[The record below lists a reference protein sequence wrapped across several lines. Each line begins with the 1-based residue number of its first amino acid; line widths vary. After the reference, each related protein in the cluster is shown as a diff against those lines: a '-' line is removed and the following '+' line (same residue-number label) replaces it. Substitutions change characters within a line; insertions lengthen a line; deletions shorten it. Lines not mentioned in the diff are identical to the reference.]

1 MSPKPAFVDP
11 VQLRT
16 VAYANS
22 SNLMNRAQ
30 IYRFMV
36 PRLDF
41 VDWSL
46 SHLPCGLEGRVLDVG
61 CGPGRYLS
69 RGHRMVGTDASVGML
84 REAREAARDSMLA
97 AGDVQALPFPHST
110 FDVIVCIH
118 MLYQT
123 ADICMAA
130 AEMASVLKDDGV
142 TLVATN
148 GRDHVKEMDALV
160 ERTHDRSSMR
170 FSLENGAA
178 LLESAFVVDGPHRME
193 ARLEVTDPE
202 AVVAY
207 IESTRTLRR
216 TTAKWDHAMASIRD
230 RVSADIEDHGSFRV
244 TVAPGVFVCKPRRR
258 SA

>member
-22 SNLMNRAQ
+22 GNLMNRAQ

-118 MLYQT
+118 MLYHV
-123 ADICMAA
+123 ADISLAA
-130 AEMASVLKDDGV
+130 AEMARVLNDDGV
-142 TLVATN
+142 ALVATN

-170 FSLENGAA
+170 FSLENARRSWRA
-178 LLESAFVVDGPHRME
+178 LSSSTGPTGWRRDSRSPTPKLSSPTSRAH
-193 ARLEVTDPE
+193 AR
-202 AVVAY
+202 Y
-207 IESTRTLRR
+207 
-216 TTAKWDHAMASIRD
+216 
-230 RVSADIEDHGSFRV
+230 G
-244 TVAPGVFVCKPRRR
+244 GRRR
-258 SA
+258 SGITPWPRSGTA